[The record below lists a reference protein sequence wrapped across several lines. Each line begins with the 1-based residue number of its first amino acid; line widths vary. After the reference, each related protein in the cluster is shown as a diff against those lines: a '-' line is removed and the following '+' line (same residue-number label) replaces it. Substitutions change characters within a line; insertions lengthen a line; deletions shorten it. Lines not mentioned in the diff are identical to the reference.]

1 MRVRD
6 GYNPLAFI
14 VVMAFIL
21 GMGVNEYNRDNDK
34 VQQAYDEFVV
44 TKMELTNDFKEWAST
59 IEGGVCG
66 TPLQMDIINAQ
77 FDIYDKYGLTF
88 RQQEQFQKLAEMDNT
103 LR

>member
-44 TKMELTNDFKEWAST
+44 TKMELTNDFKEWASKV
-59 IEGGVCG
+59 EGGVCG
-66 TPLQMDIINAQ
+66 TPLQMDIMRARFN
-77 FDIYDKYGLTF
+77 IYDKYELTF